1 MFPIKDDNPT
11 KNKPI
16 ITYLLIL
23 LNILVFFYEVLLGS
37 QNLLNDFIYD
47 YGLVPLDISNGNRL
61 YTLFTSMF
69 MHGGF
74 MHIFGN
80 MLYLWIFGDNIEDYL
95 GRTRFF
101 EFYILSGLAA
111 SVLQIIVNPLSIIPN
126 IGASGAIAGVLGAY
140 LVTFPRAKVHCIV
153 IFGFFIKWIKLPA
166 FFVLF
171 FWFVLQLFS
180 GIGSLEYGT
189 QGSGGVAYFAH
200 IGGFIAGVVLVKIL
214 KPHQYD
220 SNRIS

>member
-16 ITYLLIL
+16 VTYLLIL
-23 LNILVFFYEVLLGS
+23 LNILIFFYEVLLGS
-37 QNLLNDFIYD
+37 QNLLNNFIYD
-47 YGLVPLDISNGNRL
+47 YGLVPRDISNGNRL
-61 YTLFTSMF
+61 HTLFTSMF

-80 MLYLWIFGDNIEDYL
+80 MLYLWIFGDNIEDSL

-101 EFYILSGLAA
+101 EFYILAGLAA
-111 SVLQIIVNPLSIIPN
+111 SVLQIIVNPLSTIPN

-180 GIGSLEYGT
+180 GIGSLEYGAH
-189 QGSGGVAYFAH
+189 GSGGVAYFAH
-200 IGGFIAGVVLVKIL
+200 IGGFIAGAVLVKIL
-214 KPHQYD
+214 KPHQSD

>member
-95 GRTRFF
+95 GHIKFLI
-101 EFYILSGLAA
+101 FYLFCGICATLIHVFSD
-111 SVLQIIVNPLSIIPN
+111 VNSTIPVV
-126 IGASGAIAGVLGAY
+126 GASGAISGILGAY
-140 LVTFPRAKVHCIV
+140 LILYPRAKVKLLVWFGIV
-153 IFGFFIKWIKLPA
+153 TILRVRASI
-166 FFVLF
+166 VLI
-171 FWFVLQLFS
+171 FWFVYQFLSVLKS
-180 GIGSLEYGT
+180 TGEG
-189 QGSGGVAYFAH
+189 GGVAWWAH
-200 IGGFIAGVVLVKIL
+200 IGGFIAGILIIFLLGKKKLVEKE
-214 KPHQYD
+214 KGPWG
-220 SNRIS
+220 